1 MDNKRFYWIK
11 LMTNFYESDE
21 RIDFLMSQSNG
32 ADYVVLYQMLC
43 LKTANNKGSL
53 STNIGEIIIPYDVDK
68 IVRDCKYFKEDTVMV
83 ALELYKKLGLVYRET
98 NGCLQITDFDKMVG
112 SEAGNPNAQRQKR
125 FRERQKQNKL
135 NTVTPSV
142 TISNEEYRDKSIEY
156 RDKRIDNRNIYNNIN
171 IASSEV
177 SLSAENP
184 PNEPQL
190 IEKIIIKLDLIGGEQ
205 YEVTDIYVKEMQDL
219 YSGVDV
225 EKELKRMKAWLLNNP
240 TKRKTRKGI
249 RRFINNWLSREQDKG
264 GNYTPTKVENT
275 QDRSFYE

>member
-32 ADYVVLYQMLC
+32 SDYVVLYQMLC

-156 RDKRIDNRNIYNNIN
+156 RDKINKSIDNIK
-171 IASSEV
+171 IASSEP
-177 SLSAENP
+177 SLSPSNP
-184 PNEPQL
+184 PQNTQTF
-190 IEKIIIKLDLIGGEQ
+190 IELNLIGGET
-205 YEVTDIYVKEMQDL
+205 YNVEESYVKEMQDL
-219 YSGVDV
+219 YTNVNV
-225 EKELKRMKAWLLNNP
+225 ENELKKMKAWLINNP

-249 RRFINNWLSREQDKG
+249 CRFINSWLAREQDRG
-264 GNYTPTKVENT
+264 RNYTPTKVEYT

>member
-43 LKTANNKGSL
+43 LKTANNNGSL

-83 ALELYKKLGLVYRET
+83 ALELYKKLGLVYKET
-98 NGCLQITDFDKMVG
+98 NGCLQITDFEKMVG
-112 SEAGNPNAQRQKR
+112 SEAGNSNAQRQKR

-135 NTVTPSV
+135 NTVTQCV
-142 TISNEEYRDKSIEY
+142 TNSNEEYRDKSIEN
-156 RDKRIDNRNIYNNIN
+156 RDKRIDNRDIYNNSN
-171 IASSEV
+171 IASSEQ
-177 SLSAENP
+177 SLSPSNP
-184 PNEPQL
+184 PQNTQTF
-190 IEKIIIKLDLIGGEQ
+190 IELNLIGGET
-205 YEVTDIYVKEMQDL
+205 YNVEESYVKEMQDL
-219 YSGVDV
+219 YTNVNV
-225 EKELKRMKAWLLNNP
+225 ENELKKMKAWLINNP

-249 RRFINNWLSREQDKG
+249 CRFINSWLAREQDRG
-264 GNYTPTKVENT
+264 RNYTPTKVENT